1 MEECDVKKIS
11 LLIIILLTVLNV
23 KAQYY
28 NGHFKTVIVIPAETE
43 ILVNNES
50 MGKGKCEVSFDNRD
64 KVLLTFKCNGYET
77 SSYYLLRNNTEQT
90 ITYRL
95 DPDEA
100 YLNSEGDETASQY
113 ANKWVP
119 IVARKGLSE
128 DEVWLRIMSIV
139 RENFEYIEKTD
150 KSSGWIKT
158 FPAITS
164 YKTSDVRTTLEI
176 CPSYATG
183 ERQYKVRLS
192 FEKRKKGSG
201 DEGWEKYDR
210 LLKKY
215 KDVIPNLLNSVG
227 GGI

>member
-1 MEECDVKKIS
+1 MIGFDIS
-11 LLIIILLTVLNV
+11 
-23 KAQYY
+23 AQRYGGSHY
-28 NGHFKTVIVIPAETE
+28 KTVVVIPADAE
-43 ILVNNES
+43 ILVNNEP
-50 MGKGKCEVSFDNRD
+50 MGRGRCEVSFDNRE
-64 KVLLTFKCNGYET
+64 KVLLTFKCNGYE
-77 SSYYLLRNNTEQT
+77 SASYYLLKSNTEQT
-90 ITYRL
+90 VTYRL
-95 DPDEA
+95 DQDEA
-100 YLNSEGDETASQY
+100 YVNSEGDETASQY

-119 IVARKGLSE
+119 IVARKDLSE

-139 RENFEYIEKTD
+139 RENFDYIEKTD

-164 YKTSDVRTTLEI
+164 YKTSDVKTILEI

-201 DEGWEKYDR
+201 EEGWEKYDR

-215 KDVIPNLLNSVG
+215 KEVIPNLLNSVG
-227 GGI
+227 GM